1 MIKTAQQLKDKIRNL
16 AKGNSAEAQY
26 LMRNFMMERFLE
38 RIAQSNY
45 KEYFILKG
53 GVLIASLV
61 GFNLRSTMDIDATIN
76 GLTIHLPEIE
86 KMIQEVIAIPLE
98 DGVRF
103 QIENINPIRKEA
115 EYPGIRVGLQAFFD
129 GTVTTLKVDVTA
141 GDILTPSARIYPYKL
156 MFEDRYIQILSYN
169 LETLLAEKME
179 TIISRHVTNTRMRDF
194 YDIYILN
201 KLFVEE
207 ISKEILQQAIEA
219 TARRRGSADH
229 LKLAKT
235 ALLEIEANEDMQG
248 RWRAYQAHFLF
259 ARDIEWLD
267 VMETVYALALTAAG
281 IL

>member
-1 MIKTAQQLKDKIRNL
+1 
-16 AKGNSAEAQY
+16 
-26 LMRNFMMERFLE
+26 
-38 RIAQSNY
+38 
-45 KEYFILKG
+45 
-53 GVLIASLV
+53 
-61 GFNLRSTMDIDATIN
+61 
-76 GLTIHLPEIE
+76 
-86 KMIQEVIAIPLE
+86 
-98 DGVRF
+98 
-103 QIENINPIRKEA
+103 
-115 EYPGIRVGLQAFFD
+115 
-129 GTVTTLKVDVTA
+129 
-141 GDILTPSARIYPYKL
+141 

-267 VMETVYALALTAAG
+267 VMETVYALALAAAG

>member
-16 AKGNSAEAQY
+16 AKGYSAEAQY

-207 ISKEILQQAIEA
+207 ISKEVLQQAMGYSTKKRQRGPIEV
-219 TARRRGSADH
+219 GKDSS
-229 LKLAKT
+229 
-235 ALLEIEANEDMQG
+235 
-248 RWRAYQAHFLF
+248 F
-259 ARDIEWLD
+259 RD
-267 VMETVYALALTAAG
+267 
-281 IL
+281 